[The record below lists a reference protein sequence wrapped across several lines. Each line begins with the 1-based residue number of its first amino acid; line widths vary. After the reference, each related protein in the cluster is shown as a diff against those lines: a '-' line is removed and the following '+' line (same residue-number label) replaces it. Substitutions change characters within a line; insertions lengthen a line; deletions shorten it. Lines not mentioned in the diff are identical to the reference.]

1 MNVTSPTHDEKRFVD
16 ERESLWRGIHKF
28 QIKPNS
34 DGTYRPSSGAFKSTD
49 LSVDI
54 ASKTTP
60 EKSIKNFAALSGF
73 LAAVP
78 IKLGYPVVEDPIEGN
93 DAHALIKGNITKT
106 HAKKIANSSKWIVE
120 PEPPF

>member
-1 MNVTSPTHDEKRFVD
+1 MNVPPTYNIKQLLVD
-16 ERESLWRGIHKF
+16 GSESLWRGIHKF

-60 EKSIKNFAALSGF
+60 EKSINNFAALSGF
-73 LAAVP
+73 LAEVP
-78 IKLGYPVVEDPIEGN
+78 IKLGYLVIEDPVEDN

-106 HAKKIANSSKWIVE
+106 NAKKIANSCEWIIE
-120 PEPPF
+120 PKPPF